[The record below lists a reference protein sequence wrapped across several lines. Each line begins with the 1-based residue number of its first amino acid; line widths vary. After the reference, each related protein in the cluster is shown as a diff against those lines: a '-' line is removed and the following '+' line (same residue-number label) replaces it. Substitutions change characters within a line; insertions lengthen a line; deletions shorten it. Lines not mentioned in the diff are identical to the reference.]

1 MTTRPEIVTDEHLT
15 YLDELRESGETNMFG
30 APAFIEDEFDVSKSE
45 ALDITSYWMATYE
58 ERQDKVT
65 ESEIGQMAAQSEMD
79 AKSCPP
85 Q

>member
-15 YLDELRESGETNMFG
+15 YLDELRDSGVTNMFG

-45 ALDITSYWMATYE
+45 ARDITSYWMATYV

-65 ESEIGQMAAQSEMD
+65 EAEIGQIESDMD
-79 AKSCPP
+79 IKS
-85 Q
+85 